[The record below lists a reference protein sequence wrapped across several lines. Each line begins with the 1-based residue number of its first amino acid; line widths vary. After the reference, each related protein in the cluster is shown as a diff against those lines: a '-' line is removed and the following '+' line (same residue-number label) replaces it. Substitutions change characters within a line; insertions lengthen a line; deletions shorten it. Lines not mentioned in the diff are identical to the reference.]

1 MKTTQILLLLAII
14 FVAFISL
21 LYVAKS
27 GPDIQ
32 IYDTYYIFA
41 PWMIAIFGTAF
52 LVFVASL
59 LTGIISKFSNKI
71 SNWSLLVSG
80 LIWISFITYFVMLV
94 IRSQSN

>member
-1 MKTTQILLLLAII
+1 MKNRQILLLLAII
-14 FVAFISL
+14 FLTFFSL
-21 LYVAKS
+21 LYAAKS

-32 IYDTYYIFA
+32 IYDTYYIFDQ
-41 PWMIAIFGTAF
+41 WMVAIFGTAF

-59 LTGIISKFSNKI
+59 LTGIVSKFSNKT

-80 LIWISFITYFVMLV
+80 LISISFITYFVMLV